1 VALWRNTTNVQLTA
15 DVETHSDPVDA
26 VVMVLSWC
34 IDSDHHVSNS
44 ETTEQAANVQTRLL
58 ALVSTQPVLHMV
70 TESLIV
76 VAHGMLQLT
85 SALQSDPSLDIWSSP
100 WPLAFPGTPGNKV
113 WHAHR
118 SVFPGHSR
126 QT

>member
-1 VALWRNTTNVQLTA
+1 MLDGPQVGTFPRGTACVIARPGVGATEPGTLARRARRVIDWLPPQKSGQVLVFAWRNTTNVQLTA
-15 DVETHSDPVDA
+15 DVETYSDPVDA

-70 TESLIV
+70 T
-76 VAHGMLQLT
+76 
-85 SALQSDPSLDIWSSP
+85 
-100 WPLAFPGTPGNKV
+100 
-113 WHAHR
+113 
-118 SVFPGHSR
+118 
-126 QT
+126 